1 MLDLKFKLTR
11 DPPVTIDILFTR
23 SVSLFH
29 DPISKLLLSSCSTVI
44 NTSRYGILDIQGV
57 KLAIQTAA
65 SAKGQRP
72 TQADKEK
79 KDRAVAKT
87 ILDKL
92 GMESEKYRLGYTKVT
107 NKGTYPFILTTLNS

>member
-1 MLDLKFKLTR
+1 M
-11 DPPVTIDILFTR
+11 
-23 SVSLFH
+23 
-29 DPISKLLLSSCSTVI
+29 
-44 NTSRYGILDIQGV
+44 ILDINGV
-57 KLAIQTAA
+57 RNAIQTGA

-92 GMESEKYRLGYTKVT
+92 GMESEKYRLGYTKVRVPPWSRCI
-107 NKGTYPFILTTLNS
+107 YLTISNSMVPTLCSWAGEITKLF

>member
-1 MLDLKFKLTR
+1 MC
-11 DPPVTIDILFTR
+11 PH
-23 SVSLFH
+23 SWQS
-29 DPISKLLLSSCSTVI
+29 ISSSSNPKPLLQLI
-44 NTSRYGILDIQGV
+44 PSRYMILDINGV
-57 KLAIQTAA
+57 RNAIQTGA

-92 GMESEKYRLGYTKVT
+92 GMESEKYRLGYTKVRVLLVQMHLSD
-107 NKGTYPFILTTLNS
+107 NIK